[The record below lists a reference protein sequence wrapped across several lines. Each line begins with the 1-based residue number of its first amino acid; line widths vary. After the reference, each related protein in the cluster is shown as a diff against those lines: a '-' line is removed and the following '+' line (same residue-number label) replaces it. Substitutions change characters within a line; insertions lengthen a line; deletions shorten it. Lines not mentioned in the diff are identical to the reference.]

1 MDRTD
6 TTVARLWLEHF
17 RAIET
22 ADIEL
27 GTGLTVFIGAN
38 AQGKTSLLESI
49 AWIARG
55 RSFRGVSDQVLVG
68 RDHDC
73 AIVRADVVEGAR
85 RQRFEAEIRS
95 AGRNRVMLNGSSIS
109 RRRDL
114 ETLLRV
120 SVFAPD
126 DLDLVKGGP
135 ASRRDYL
142 DDLLAALA
150 LRYDAARSDFERI
163 VKHRNALLRA
173 GIRDDTDRATLEVF
187 DEQLVVAGSEVVR
200 GRLRLVDQLRPRVT
214 EAYDELA
221 GVGLPIG
228 IVYRAEWHEGPVD
241 SDDLEELQRALRD
254 SLVRLARKEVER
266 RVTLVGPH
274 RDELELRVCDL
285 DARTHASQGEQRTLA
300 LALRLAGHRLVAE
313 ITGSTP
319 VLLLDDV
326 FSELDDHRASA
337 LVERLPPGQTL
348 LTTAGSLPV
357 GMVVEQLLRVEAGK
371 VLR

>member
-1 MDRTD
+1 VDRAD

-22 ADIEL
+22 ADVEL
-27 GTGLTVFIGAN
+27 GTGLTVFVGAN

-49 AWIARG
+49 GWIARG
-55 RSFRGVSDQVLVG
+55 RSFRGVTDQVLVG
-68 RDHDC
+68 RHHDS

-95 AGRNRVMLNGSSIS
+95 SGRNRVMLNGSTVN

-114 ETLLRV
+114 EAFLRV

-126 DLDLVKGGP
+126 DLDLVKSGP
-135 ASRRDYL
+135 SARRDYL
-142 DDLLAALA
+142 DDLLASLA
-150 LRYDAARSDFERI
+150 RRYDVARGDFDRI
-163 VKHRNALLRA
+163 VKHRNALLRS
-173 GIRDDTDRATLEVF
+173 GVRDATDRATLEVF

-200 GRLRLVDQLRPRVT
+200 GRLRLVEQLRPRVRS
-214 EAYDELA
+214 AYHELA
-221 GVGLPIG
+221 GIASSIG
-228 IVYRAEWHEGPVD
+228 MDYRSEWHQGSIH
-241 SDDLEELQRALRD
+241 SDDLGELQTALRD
-254 SLVRLARKEVER
+254 AIARMARKEAER

-274 RDELELRVCDL
+274 RDELELQVADL

-300 LALRLAGHRLVAE
+300 LALRLAGHRLVTE
-313 ITGSTP
+313 VTGCTP

-326 FSELDDHRASA
+326 FSELDDQRAMA

-348 LTTAGSLPV
+348 LTTAGSLPA

-371 VLR
+371 VLV